1 MFKLNFDVKRHLLKN
16 GLEVITIK
24 KDTKITSINLGVRV
38 GSLYEDM
45 KEKGISHFIEHML
58 FKGTSSRNYEKL
70 NDELEFLGGE
80 YNAYTDYTST
90 VYTISCLEDEMKKAL
105 EILGDMVINSSFKEK
120 EIEKERG
127 N

>member
-58 FKGTSSRNYEKL
+58 FKGTSNRNYEKL